1 MPPHSSH
8 LLQPLDVGCFAP
20 LKKAYGRQAEDLM
33 RNRITYITK
42 LEFLPCF
49 TRAYNAAITPSNIQ
63 GGFRGA
69 GLVPFNPER
78 VIMALDVWLRTPSL
92 PLPINNEPW
101 QSQTPRN
108 TLELGSQSTLVKT
121 RIQKHLDSSPTSMVE
136 AFEKVSKGAAIIAHK
151 LVLAQKEIAELP
163 AANEAATQRRSHKR
177 KRLQAEGTL
186 IVEDGACLT
195 ALKEFGVCSDG
206 KKLKRRVRAEAG
218 EPSQRQCGRCSQT
231 RHNAR
236 TCKQAVE
243 VDSE

>member
-20 LKKAYGRQAEDLM
+20 LKKVCGRQAEDLM
-33 RNRITYITK
+33 RNQITYITK

-136 AFEKVSKGAAIIAHK
+136 AFEKVSKGAAIIAYK
-151 LVLAQKEIAELP
+151 LVLAQKEIAELQ

-177 KRLQAEGTL
+177 KRLQAEGIL

-218 EPSQRQCGRCSQT
+218 EPSQRQCGQCSQT